1 MYPRVLSIASLS
13 FLLFAASPADAGSP
27 STDIDVATLLQR
39 AYAHQSQGNFAL
51 AVTDYGMVLK
61 GPALDKKIEATV
73 YYNRGLAHY
82 SNGAVREAI
91 EDFTAALFANRELA
105 QAYYARANALRD
117 NGNLLFALNDYE
129 KANLH
134 GYPDRHLPLFGQALV
149 YEQLNRP
156 LKAEALLQQVVAV
169 KPEFSAAV
177 RRLAEL
183 RAGAGPAN
191 PAAPADSDLVYVS
204 SRSYFGILSDRI
216 DSIITNAISP
226 VAPDQVVRKTELP
239 SPVRPPRHLL
249 DAAAEVDV
257 ATMQLPGLRIL
268 SVAQTPGYVAPG
280 FVVTQM
286 TQFRKLQDRIGGND
300 VAAADA
306 AEEPKDDVRV
316 EPVSAPVEFTTRS
329 ERTAQALAA
338 EVGLEGETATL
349 DSAPVQTAPPAAAEI
364 SGWLV
369 QVNSQKS
376 ETAAWAAWG
385 ELKSKH
391 KLLSGREAVV
401 QKAEI
406 GEGKIVYRVRIRD
419 LETQK
424 EAKSLCA
431 SLKSSGLGCFVS
443 RAGS

>member
-191 PAAPADSDLVYVS
+191 PAAPARL
-204 SRSYFGILSDRI
+204 
-216 DSIITNAISP
+216 
-226 VAPDQVVRKTELP
+226 
-239 SPVRPPRHLL
+239 RP
-249 DAAAEVDV
+249 
-257 ATMQLPGLRIL
+257 
-268 SVAQTPGYVAPG
+268 
-280 FVVTQM
+280 
-286 TQFRKLQDRIGGND
+286 
-300 VAAADA
+300 
-306 AEEPKDDVRV
+306 
-316 EPVSAPVEFTTRS
+316 
-329 ERTAQALAA
+329 
-338 EVGLEGETATL
+338 
-349 DSAPVQTAPPAAAEI
+349 
-364 SGWLV
+364 
-369 QVNSQKS
+369 
-376 ETAAWAAWG
+376 
-385 ELKSKH
+385 
-391 KLLSGREAVV
+391 
-401 QKAEI
+401 
-406 GEGKIVYRVRIRD
+406 RVRLVALLFRD
-419 LETQK
+419 P
-424 EAKSLCA
+424 
-431 SLKSSGLGCFVS
+431 V
-443 RAGS
+443 